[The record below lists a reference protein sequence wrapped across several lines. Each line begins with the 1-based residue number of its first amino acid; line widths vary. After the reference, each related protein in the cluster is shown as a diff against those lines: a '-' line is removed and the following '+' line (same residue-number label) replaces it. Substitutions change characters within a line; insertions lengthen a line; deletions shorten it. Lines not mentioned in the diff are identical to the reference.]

1 MCLSGVKSDW
11 VAVTLVMPTCT
22 NQQTSRVTM
31 WWRPGRFDRTMAAA
45 GNLAKSRCRPREA
58 HRPQPHIADQTNAAP
73 RRVCLLLVDLG
84 AGWLLRTPRGELEL
98 DRTLHSH
105 SQFAVQQS
113 TGRRSQRSQRAARP
127 ARRKNKNTEHPPAPA
142 RVSAIGHAPSAKQA
156 RGNRKSR
163 LGARTSNENENE
175 NQKQKQPL
183 YQTVSQASGQSEVQS
198 SVSWSRIHKRTRTI
212 RMMTSGTTSSPRS
225 RRRVMRSST

>member
-31 WWRPGRFDRTMAAA
+31 WWSPGRFDRTMAAA

-84 AGWLLRTPRGELEL
+84 AGWLPCWLLRTRRGELEL
-98 DRTLHSH
+98 DRTLHSR

-127 ARRKNKNTEHPPAPA
+127 ARRKNKNTPPRPRACRPCA
-142 RVSAIGHAPSAKQA
+142 KRQASA
-156 RGNRKSR
+156 RKSEIP
-163 LGARTSNENENE
+163 LG
-175 NQKQKQPL
+175 
-183 YQTVSQASGQSEVQS
+183 
-198 SVSWSRIHKRTRTI
+198 
-212 RMMTSGTTSSPRS
+212 
-225 RRRVMRSST
+225 